1 MLGVSTIMKNPYE
14 VLEIKEG
21 SSLEEI
27 KKAYRLAVKK
37 YHPDQYGDNPLRD
50 LAEDKMRE
58 INEAYDYLM
67 KNVNDNTSR
76 SNTYENNAYTNTTSS
91 ANNNIYQEIR
101 RDLQGGNLGA
111 AEEKLNRITT
121 MDAEWNYL
129 MGILCIQKGWQDNAY
144 NYLVKACNMNPN
156 NFEYRQALN
165 NINRRNSTYRQTY
178 TGRDRNDIDICN
190 ICTTLYCMDCIC
202 ECFGGDLISC
212 C

>member
-1 MLGVSTIMKNPYE
+1 MKNPYE
-14 VLEIKEG
+14 ILEIKEG

-50 LAEDKMRE
+50 LAEQKMRE

-67 KNVNDNTSR
+67 KNASNTGSHNDNYSSSVNNNGYNS
-76 SNTYENNAYTNTTSS
+76 SNS
-91 ANNNIYQEIR
+91 NNIYQEIR
-101 RDLQGGNLGA
+101 RDLQSGNLGA

-129 MGILCIQKGWQDNAY
+129 MGILSMQKGWQDNAY
-144 NYLVKACNMNPN
+144 NYLVKACNMSPN

-165 NINRRNSTYRQTY
+165 SINRRNNTYRETY
-178 TGRDRNDIDICN
+178 TGRGRNDVDICN
-190 ICTTLYCMDCIC
+190 VCTTLYCLDCFC
-202 ECFGGDLISC
+202 ECFGGDFISC